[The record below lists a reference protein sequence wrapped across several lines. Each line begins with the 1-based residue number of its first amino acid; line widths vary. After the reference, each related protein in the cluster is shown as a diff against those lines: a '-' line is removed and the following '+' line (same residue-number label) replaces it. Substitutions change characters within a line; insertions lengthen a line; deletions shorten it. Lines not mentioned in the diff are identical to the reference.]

1 MNTRNGDLFPVL
13 TKLKKGVSKMKQDN
27 TYNGWSNWVTWN
39 FKLWIDNDYQTYL
52 HFESMVEE
60 HNGKLLRIA
69 QDLKEFAQYQE
80 RQYDRLEKTGTPL
93 TSGFIY
99 DLKAFDGS
107 IYDIDYMEIAKA
119 IKEDCDLVV

>member
-1 MNTRNGDLFPVL
+1 
-13 TKLKKGVSKMKQDN
+13 MKQDN

-60 HNGKLLRIA
+60 HKGKLLNIA

-80 RQYDRLEKTGTPL
+80 RQYNRLEKTGTPL
-93 TSGFIY
+93 TSGFIC
-99 DLKAFDGS
+99 DFKGRDAS
-107 IYDIDYMEIAKA
+107 IYDIDYLEIAKVV
-119 IKEDCDLVV
+119 KEDSDLIV